1 MTLAINW
8 LVLNLRICLIGF
20 LCILI
25 LTACSGFMDDEES
38 YFSDRHPVITAV
50 LMIPIVYL
58 VLNVVIA
65 FIYLF
70 IQLFITIGE
79 I

>member
-20 LCILI
+20 LFIFI
-25 LTACSGFMDDEES
+25 LTACFSFMEDEES
-38 YFSDRHPVITAV
+38 YFSDRHPIITTI
-50 LMIPIVYL
+50 LILPIVYL
-58 VLNVVIA
+58 VLNLVIV
-65 FIYLF
+65 FTYLF
-70 IQLFITIGE
+70 IQLFIKIGE